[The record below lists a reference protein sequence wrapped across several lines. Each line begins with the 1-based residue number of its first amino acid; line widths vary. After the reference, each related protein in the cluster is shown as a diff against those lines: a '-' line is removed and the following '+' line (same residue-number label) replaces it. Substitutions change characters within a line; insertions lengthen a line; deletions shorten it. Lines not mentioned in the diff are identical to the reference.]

1 MESIS
6 TERLRNLLK
15 VTQEVA
21 EPEFELK
28 QDEQSQPEYPVPRLP
43 SLSQLRKQRLGKEPT
58 LGDV

>member
-6 TERLRNLLK
+6 TERLRNLFK

-28 QDEQSQPEYPVPRLP
+28 QDQQS
-43 SLSQLRKQRLGKEPT
+43 
-58 LGDV
+58 